1 VKSDFCSASVFA
13 TGTGATTGLF
23 MPMTFAVSRNA
34 VCRAARERRLSPNAH
49 GIKDRG
55 LASPPSPGRTHGSR
69 ASGFRKA
76 IAREHMALV
85 GRAAGPEAGSHIR
98 TSERP

>member
-13 TGTGATTGLF
+13 TDTGATTGLF

-34 VCRAARERRLSPNAH
+34 VCRAARSRRLSRNAR
-49 GIKDRG
+49 GIKGRR
-55 LASPPSPGRTHGSR
+55 LASPPSPCRTRGSR
-69 ASGFRKA
+69 ACSSRKA
-76 IAREHMALV
+76 IAREHLAVV
-85 GRAAGPEAGSHIR
+85 GRAAGPEADSHTH